1 MRQLYILSIISLIL
15 CSCQKDPA
23 ANASTSV
30 GGEIVNSNTPY
41 LTLERNGKLVDS
53 ISIEEDGTFTYN
65 FEEDNFEPGLYT
77 FRHNPEGQVFFI
89 EEGDSLLFRVNTK
102 EFDESLM
109 FTGDKSA
116 ENNFLMEMYLL
127 NEKDNDVIL
136 SYYKTS
142 PEKFIAKTD
151 SIKAKRKEKLA
162 ELKSENN
169 FSDSFIELADKTIDY
184 EYYDLRERYAFLI
197 NTYFNQFRNKI
208 PEDFFHYRN
217 DIDFND
223 KSLQSYYVYQRFLD
237 NYLKNRAIERCLK
250 NENSKDCFDA
260 NSVTNL
266 KNRLIISDSIFKI
279 KNLRNLYISRFARKQ
294 INTATNKQQIDSTLQ
309 LLKSFNFPNEKYN
322 ELKKLGRLQK
332 NYFVGKDVSQSK
344 LLTTEK
350 EKIFLID
357 ILDQPT
363 ITFTW
368 SVYVSN
374 HTKLHERVNELR
386 NRYPEINFL
395 GVNID
400 EESNHDLWMK
410 ALENFDYNKD
420 FEIKIRARG
429 NDISLYKNFL
439 NKVLLIN
446 KKGTIEKANL
456 NLFDPNFENEL
467 LEYLNQ

>member
-142 PEKFIAKTD
+142 PEKFIAKTG

-169 FSDSFIELADKTIDY
+169 FSDAFIELADKTIDY

-197 NTYFNQFRNKI
+197 NTYF
-208 PEDFFHYRN
+208 
-217 DIDFND
+217 
-223 KSLQSYYVYQRFLD
+223 
-237 NYLKNRAIERCLK
+237 
-250 NENSKDCFDA
+250 
-260 NSVTNL
+260 
-266 KNRLIISDSIFKI
+266 
-279 KNLRNLYISRFARKQ
+279 
-294 INTATNKQQIDSTLQ
+294 
-309 LLKSFNFPNEKYN
+309 KSFFAFCIVFK
-322 ELKKLGRLQK
+322 GR
-332 NYFVGKDVSQSK
+332 
-344 LLTTEK
+344 
-350 EKIFLID
+350 
-357 ILDQPT
+357 
-363 ITFTW
+363 
-368 SVYVSN
+368 
-374 HTKLHERVNELR
+374 
-386 NRYPEINFL
+386 
-395 GVNID
+395 
-400 EESNHDLWMK
+400 
-410 ALENFDYNKD
+410 
-420 FEIKIRARG
+420 
-429 NDISLYKNFL
+429 
-439 NKVLLIN
+439 
-446 KKGTIEKANL
+446 
-456 NLFDPNFENEL
+456 
-467 LEYLNQ
+467 